1 MQYST
6 SFFALAA
13 FVSAA
18 SAQVFGFDTI
28 TAPGKTTGT
37 TSLTGGQDFEIK
49 WEPNTVTGTVTVS
62 YYQGTATNT
71 LELGGVVKANVTN
84 QDGKV
89 AWTVPSAGF
98 ATYGIKI
105 TLDSDTTGVTFQW
118 SDPFTITGGSSSS
131 SSATGSST
139 SSGSKTSTVTGKTTS
154 SAAPTSANSTSSA
167 VSSTI
172 TSSSLVI
179 KNATTTA
186 STSPTGGASNSSV
199 TLLTTLTP
207 SATTGG
213 SSGSATSTAT
223 KGPSTTGAAV
233 ANIASGSLALIGGFM
248 AVAFAL

>member
-71 LELGGVVKANVTN
+71 LQLGGIVKANVTN

-89 AWTVPSAGF
+89 SWKVPSAGF

-105 TLDSDTTGVTFQW
+105 TLDSDSTGV
-118 SDPFTITGGSSSS
+118 
-131 SSATGSST
+131 T

-167 VSSTI
+167 ISYGFRSIKCVSR
-172 TSSSLVI
+172 
-179 KNATTTA
+179 
-186 STSPTGGASNSSV
+186 
-199 TLLTTLTP
+199 
-207 SATTGG
+207 
-213 SSGSATSTAT
+213 
-223 KGPSTTGAAV
+223 
-233 ANIASGSLALIGGFM
+233 IGWC
-248 AVAFAL
+248 VNVCVYD